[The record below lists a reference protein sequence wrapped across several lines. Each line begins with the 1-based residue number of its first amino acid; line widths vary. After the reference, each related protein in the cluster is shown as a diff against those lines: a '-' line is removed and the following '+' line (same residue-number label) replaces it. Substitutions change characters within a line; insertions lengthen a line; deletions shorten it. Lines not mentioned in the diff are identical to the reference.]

1 MKRFEVKCS
10 HRCTRLTFFFLFNPA
25 GASLDLASWE
35 LLFSAAKTIHARSE
49 PIRRAEPEDAVQT
62 RLARL
67 AGTRVEVE
75 EGQGCLE
82 QCAVGWSLQKGREGE
97 GRCVYECVCV

>member
-1 MKRFEVKCS
+1 M
-10 HRCTRLTFFFLFNPA
+10 
-25 GASLDLASWE
+25 ASWE

-62 RLARL
+62 RLAPS

-97 GRCVYECVCV
+97 GRCVYVCEREGERERKSELQQT